1 MAKLTLSFV
10 GFDMILGLM
19 HDITGM
25 LASSWCQKSASPQ
38 DQAMIP

>member
-1 MAKLTLSFV
+1 MAKLALAFV
-10 GFDMILGLM
+10 GFDMIIGLM

-25 LASSWCQKSASPQ
+25 PASSWCEKSASPQ